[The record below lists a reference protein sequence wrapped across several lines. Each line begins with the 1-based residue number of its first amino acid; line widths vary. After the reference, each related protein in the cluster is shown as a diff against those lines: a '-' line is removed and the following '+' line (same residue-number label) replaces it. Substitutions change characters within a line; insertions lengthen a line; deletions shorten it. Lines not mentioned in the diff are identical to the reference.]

1 MSIVD
6 SKQYWNFIVG
16 KSAMSEG
23 RDDYLVTR
31 AVAEFGLKF
40 AEYVNEMNPELWR
53 RALDYA
59 KHYTKVEGIEFRTV
73 QKEENDNE

>member
-1 MSIVD
+1 MFTVD
-6 SKQYWNFIVG
+6 LKQYWNSIVG
-16 KSAMSEG
+16 KNAMSEG

-40 AEYVNEMNPELWR
+40 AEYVNEMDPELWR

-59 KHYTKVEGIEFRTV
+59 KHYTKVDGIEFRSV
-73 QKEENDNE
+73 DKKDEQ

>member
-1 MSIVD
+1 MSIAD

-16 KSAMSEG
+16 KNAMSEER

-59 KHYTKVEGIEFRTV
+59 KHYTKVDGIEFRSV
-73 QKEENDNE
+73 KKEENE